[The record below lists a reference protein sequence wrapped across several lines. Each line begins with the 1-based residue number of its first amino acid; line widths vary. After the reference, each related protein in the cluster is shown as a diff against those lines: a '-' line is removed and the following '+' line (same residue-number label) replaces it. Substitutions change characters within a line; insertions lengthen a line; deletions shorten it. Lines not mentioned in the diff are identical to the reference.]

1 MFGLCCR
8 SGAQITVC
16 AMRLLFD
23 QNISYRIVGKLKDK
37 FLECKHVSHVRLNDA
52 EDIDIW
58 KYAKKENFVIVT
70 FDSDY
75 YDISLINGA
84 PPKIIWLR
92 SGNLTTLEISQ
103 LLVSNNRVITDFIS
117 NPENADKACLE
128 IE

>member
-1 MFGLCCR
+1 
-8 SGAQITVC
+8 
-16 AMRLLFD
+16 MRLLFD
-23 QNISYRIVGKLKDK
+23 QNISYRIVNKLKDK
-37 FLECKHVSHVRLNDA
+37 FPECKHASHVRLNDA

-70 FDSDY
+70 FDFDY
-75 YDISLINGA
+75 YDICLVNGA

-92 SGNLTTLEISQ
+92 SGNLTTMEISQ
-103 LLVSNNRVITDFIS
+103 LLVSNYMVITDFIS